1 MMMKGRFRMLAA
13 AIAAAAFIA
22 CGSRAPNAPDG
33 AAAFRIRPVFVWL
46 GQDGSA
52 AKKAHASA
60 IEQVAVMVLDISNY
74 QSWNEFAGS
83 PKGQRYAELRQR
95 NDFEQSV
102 SWAEW
107 KRFYSSILPLVTDRN
122 LEIRGDRAEGTV
134 PGVIGLNL
142 IVLAF
147 ISRDT
152 IRYAGETGAM
162 GGKEDV
168 HEVTVPINRWEA
180 GMPPGSVTVRSAPAG
195 ASIYLDGTNMNA
207 VTPAVLSPVPDGHHA
222 VRLYLPGYNEFSVEF
237 DLAAGESDTVD
248 AELSSPSW
256 PLPVF
261 TISQPADSARFTDNV
276 IQLAGMIELAEA
288 AGGRS
293 PFTGDKAVL
302 TLNGVEREITV
313 SSGSFSETLSITS
326 GLNRIRLRANSAAGN
341 TGESAEIVL
350 FGDFA
355 APDIEITLTW
365 NTPTADLDLHVWNPA
380 GEESYY
386 SHKSI
391 SDGYLDIDDTEGFGP
406 ETFTSTT
413 ASSGRYTVKVKCYSL
428 DRDVS
433 SDATVQVQIKG
444 RPPVF
449 YGPYRFETTGEWWDV
464 AEFSA
469 GSTAKPGAAAG
480 ADFVR
485 EKIDSDMRRV
495 GVK

>member
-1 MMMKGRFRMLAA
+1 MKNRGRFWMLT
-13 AIAAAAFIA
+13 IAAVACLA
-22 CGSRAPNAPDG
+22 CGRRAPNAPDG

-52 AKKAHASA
+52 AKKARASA
-60 IEQVAVMVLDISNY
+60 IEQVRVMVLDISNY
-74 QSWNEFAGS
+74 GSWNEFAGS
-83 PKGQRYAELRQR
+83 PKGQRYTELRQR
-95 NDFEQSV
+95 NDFEQTV

-134 PGVIGLNL
+134 SGVIGLNL
-142 IVLAF
+142 IVVAF

-162 GGKEDV
+162 GGEEHV
-168 HEVTVPINRWEA
+168 HEVTIPINLWEA
-180 GMPPGSVTVRSAPAG
+180 GMAPGSVTVRSNPAG

-207 VTPAVLSPVPDGHHA
+207 VTPAVVSPVPIGHHA

-237 DLAAGESDTVD
+237 DLAAGESDTID
-248 AELSSPSW
+248 ADLSSPSW

-261 TISQPADSARFTDNV
+261 TFSQPADSARFTDNV

-288 AGGRS
+288 AGSRS

-326 GLNRIRLRANSAAGN
+326 GPNRIRLRANSAAGN
-341 TGESAEIVL
+341 TGESAELVV

-365 NTPTADLDLHVWNPA
+365 NTPTSDLDLHVWNPA
-380 GEESYY
+380 GEESYF
-386 SHKSI
+386 SNKSI
-391 SDGYLDIDDTEGFGP
+391 SDGYLDIDDQEGFGP

-413 ASSGRYTVKVKCYSL
+413 ATSGRYTVKVKCYSL
-428 DRDVS
+428 DRDVT
-433 SDATVQVQIKG
+433 SDATVQVQIEG

-449 YGPYRFETTGEWWDV
+449 YGPHRFETTGDWWDV
-464 AEFSA
+464 AEFNA
-469 GSTAKPGAAAG
+469 GSTAKPGVTGG
-480 ADFVR
+480 ADRVR
-485 EKIDSDMRRV
+485 EKIDSDMRRADS
-495 GVK
+495 K